1 MRLGSN
7 ASRILHSVSRLAA
20 TARNAAK
27 IQNSSSDHSDPLVA
41 SSIWTPDKL
50 SQDSDPV
57 EWNIPRSRQPWSVHF
72 GLKCPTDNSF
82 HQPHPTPWWSG
93 ESVFALEG
101 QRYRQPEGPFYH
113 VLLYPNSL
121 SGENGEVL
129 QPEDY
134 LLSPAQRQVEVRR
147 IEGRIAEDGCIAYT
161 NYDVHAVYVSTRR
174 PPASVPGTTYYEVE
188 PEGLLWPDPE
198 RPIREDWCC
207 ARAKIVAVHQFP
219 ADDEISGTLAR
230 NSA

>member
-20 TARNAAK
+20 TARSNAK
-27 IQNSSSDHSDPLVA
+27 NSKSSEDFLDSPYA
-41 SSIWTPDKL
+41 WTSGGL
-50 SQDSDPV
+50 LEGSDPV
-57 EWNIPRSRQPWSVHF
+57 EWTVPRSKQPWSVHF
-72 GLKCPTDNSF
+72 GLNCPEGKVY

-113 VLLYPNSL
+113 AVIHPNSL

-129 QPEDY
+129 QPGDY

-174 PPASVPGTTYYEVE
+174 RSASLPGSTYYEVE

-207 ARAKIVAVHQFP
+207 VRAKIVAVHQVP
-219 ADDEISGTLAR
+219 VGLEANDGSH
-230 NSA
+230 